1 MYVQI
6 KQETKQRTE
15 PEFNS
20 PNKYMIGGQF
30 DIATFNADFLKVIDE
45 QEIIAENIEN
55 KKLKQINDYY
65 IKKEK
70 YSYDAVNNLSDLTIS
85 QLLLDWLSNIRDI
98 FIELFQFNY
107 SLDDFFYIFTK
118 KNRLFYIGLTFV
130 FVSLVS
136 YLFQNFII
144 NKSSIKLKPNEI
156 TPLTVSTSSTPSTSS
171 TSSTPSLTVSNK
183 TTPSTPSTPSLT
195 VSNKTTPSTPLT
207 VPNEITAKTVPDK
220 TGTLNPK
227 STKLVEPLM
236 EPKSGGEILSSPL
249 IYGLNI
255 FD

>member
-156 TPLTVSTSSTPSTSS
+156 TPLTVS
-171 TSSTPSLTVSNK
+171 
-183 TTPSTPSTPSLT
+183 
-195 VSNKTTPSTPLT
+195 NKTTPSTPLT

>member
-183 TTPSTPSTPSLT
+183 TTPSTP
-195 VSNKTTPSTPLT
+195 LT